1 MLGSVLFGAGNGV
14 SCCLVKAIPAILI
27 EQNSQPR
34 KASRLKRT

>member
-14 SCCLVKAIPAILI
+14 SCCLGKAAILI